1 MKTELLVRSTLRI
14 HSDGLT
20 LNEIAHFAGVPY
32 RYAHRAVAKM
42 PDVYIDRWQ
51 PPRGASPYQAV
62 WCSVPVPDNCPH
74 PKDLT

>member
-51 PPRGASPYQAV
+51 PPRGTSPYQAV

-74 PKDLT
+74 PKDAT

>member
-51 PPRGASPYQAV
+51 PPRGTSPYQAV

-74 PKDLT
+74 PKDPT

>member
-51 PPRGASPYQAV
+51 PPRGTSPYQAV

-74 PKDLT
+74 PKETT